1 MTDLIDTHH
10 EPSADPLT
18 PLLIAPD
25 TYVIQAIHG
34 EGESPMAVHMNSML
48 IRGREPMVV
57 DTGTPIDRDAYLR
70 QLTSLVDPD
79 DVRWIFV
86 SHDDVDH
93 YGNVD
98 VLMDMCPNATMIATW
113 FLTQRMS
120 AEGPLPPMRGG
131 AGWGMGSRWT
141 SVTGRWSRC
150 GRRCTTLRRPA
161 ACWTRPPASTG
172 HPIASPPPC
181 PMRTEYVDELDR
193 DQWADGFAV
202 FGKWNS
208 PWIDLLDT
216 ETLRRRG
223 GGAAANTRSPRSR
236 PVMDPRSVTAMIDRV
251 LRVDA
256 RAARPGV
263 PEQPGQPVLEEMVT
277 ALEVHDRL
285 K

>member
-1 MTDLIDTHH
+1 MTDLIDTQY

-34 EGESPMAVHMNSML
+34 EGEGPMAVHMNSML
-48 IRGREPMVV
+48 IRGQEPIVV
-57 DTGTPIDRDAYLR
+57 DTGTPIDRDAYLQ
-70 QLTSLVDPD
+70 QLTSLVDPQ
-79 DVRWIFV
+79 DVRWIFI

-120 AEGPLPPMRGG
+120 AEGPLPPME
-131 AGWGMGSRWT
+131 RW
-141 SVTGRWSRC
+141 RWLGHGESLDI
-150 GRRCTTLRRPA
+150 GDRRVVAL
-161 ACWTRPPASTG
+161 RPPLYDSPTTRGLLDTSTG
-172 HPIASPPPC
+172 VYWASDCFATPVPT
-181 PMRTEYVDELDR
+181 RTEYVDELDR

-216 ETLRRRG
+216 GRYNAEVEALRKHSITTIATCHG
-223 GGAAANTRSPRSR
+223 PTIG
-236 PVMDPRSVTAMIDRV
+236 TASIDRAFE
-251 LRVDA
+251 LMHELPGA
-256 RAARPGV
+256 GV
-263 PEQPGQPVLEEMVT
+263 PQQPGQPVLEEMVA
-277 ALEVHDRL
+277 ALAVHDRL
-285 K
+285 Q